1 MQVHITGRHV
11 EVTNGIREHVYDKVE
26 RTLLD
31 FPRVEDVRIV
41 LELQKLIHTVEVL
54 VQGKNIHV
62 EGKASSENMYTS
74 IDDALSKA
82 ERQLR
87 KLSEKI
93 HDHHHHP
100 EAHS

>member
-11 EVTNGIREHVYDKVE
+11 DITDGIREHIYDKVE
-26 RTLLD
+26 RTLVD

-41 LELQKLIHTVEVL
+41 LDLQKLIHTAEVL

-62 EGKASSENMYTS
+62 EGKAESENMYTS
-74 IDDALSKA
+74 IDDALIKA

-87 KLSEKI
+87 KLREKI
-93 HDHHHHP
+93 QAHHHHP
-100 EAHS
+100 ETR

>member
-11 EVTNGIREHVYDKVE
+11 EISDGIREHIYDKVE
-26 RTLLD
+26 RTLID
-31 FPRVEDVRIV
+31 CPHVEDVRIV
-41 LELQKLIHTVEVL
+41 LELQKLLHSVEVL

-74 IDDALSKA
+74 IDEALEKA

-87 KLSEKI
+87 KLNQKVK
-93 HDHHHHP
+93 DHHHHQG
-100 EAHS
+100 H

>member
-11 EVTNGIREHVYDKVE
+11 EITDGIREHIYSKVE
-26 RTLLD
+26 RTLVD

-41 LELQKLIHTVEVL
+41 LDSQKLTHSVEVL

-62 EGKASSENMYTS
+62 EGKSSSENMYTS
-74 IDDALSKA
+74 IDEALEKA

-87 KLSEKI
+87 KFREKVM
-93 HDHHHHP
+93 DVHHH
-100 EAHS
+100 A